1 MSVPTP
7 SSSNNESGVTFIG
20 IDTQQTGMGLGDA
33 FGFTQKMTNTNN
45 KKRYKP
51 QKSFSNA
58 IAINQK

>member
-33 FGFTQKMTNTNN
+33 FGFTQKMTASTN
-45 KKRYKP
+45 KKEV
-51 QKSFSNA
+51 
-58 IAINQK
+58 